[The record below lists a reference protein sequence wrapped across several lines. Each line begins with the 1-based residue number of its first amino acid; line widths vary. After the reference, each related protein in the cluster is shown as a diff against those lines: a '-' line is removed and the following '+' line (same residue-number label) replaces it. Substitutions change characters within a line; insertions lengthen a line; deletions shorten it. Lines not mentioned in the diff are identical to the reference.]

1 VNATSI
7 SNAVRSAPKY
17 QWIDVRSPGEY
28 ASGHIPGAIN
38 IPMDQIEARLDDLL
52 PSMPILLVCQAGK
65 RARMVA
71 GLLEPCRSDVTV
83 LEGGTAA
90 WAAAGQP
97 LVTSVKSRFSLE
109 RQVRLIAG
117 LLVLISVLSALTLN
131 RNWIFLAAVVGAGLT
146 FAGLTDICMMASLL
160 IRMPWNQPRLTRAP
174 RTRPSIRSHAT
185 CDRSHNRPQPRL
197 K

>member
-1 VNATSI
+1 VNTTTI
-7 SNAVRSAPKY
+7 STAAANASSY
-17 QWIDVRSPGEY
+17 QCIDVRAPGEY
-28 ASGHIPGAIN
+28 ASGHIPGAVN

-52 PSMPILLVCQAGK
+52 PAAPILLVCQAGK

-71 GLLEPCRSDVTV
+71 GLLEPCRPDVIV

-90 WAAAGQP
+90 WAAAGLP

-117 LLVLISVLSALTLN
+117 LLVLISVLLSLIAN
-131 RNWIFLAAVVGAGLT
+131 RNWIFLAAAVGAGLT

-160 IRMPWNQPRLTRAP
+160 IRMPWNQPRSTRAKG
-174 RTRPSIRSHAT
+174 SAV
-185 CDRSHNRPQPRL
+185 NPQHCNL
-197 K
+197 